1 MFRLRLLIKSIIKQ
15 GIKFK
20 LVFFQLIIVF
30 ISLNFAFTLINKN
43 LEVKSNINKLVDKDK
58 SALLRISVDS
68 RNKNPINSVNNI
80 YEQISNN
87 NLIDKVGSYCI
98 KKVKVNQNEI
108 DAVFLNKGALDLY
121 NINISK
127 GTNKIFSYQK
137 SQDEIPVLISNDL
150 SNKWGLGTIIT
161 IELFQNNQPK
171 NFKFKIIGI
180 TNKNAVFWNSRM
192 GDKSSIT
199 SLKNSIIIPFDKQYF
214 YDEIVD
220 FTMKANHTVV
230 STKKVQDLNKFTT
243 YFSKIIYTNT
253 ILDYIE
259 VNELIAQIYN
269 RSKPW
274 IMMTLTFS
282 FLLSVLSFIGFI
294 GILISY
300 ITFRKK
306 EYGIRFALGSTSREL
321 SRLVCGEISLSLIIT
336 NFISI
341 LILIIINYI
350 TKMDLNSLLIIKS
363 MIPSFIISFVLVSI
377 TFLMYKSY
385 ILKKNIVDLIRGN

>member
-1 MFRLRLLIKSIIKQ
+1 MFRLKLLIKSITKQ

-68 RNKNPINSVNNI
+68 QNKNPINSVNNI

-87 NLIDKVGSYCI
+87 NLIDKVGNYCI

-127 GTNKIFSYQK
+127 GTNEIFNYQK

-161 IELFQNNQPK
+161 IELFQNNHPK

-243 YFSKIIYTNT
+243 YFSKINYTNT

>member
-1 MFRLRLLIKSIIKQ
+1 MFRLRLLINSITKQ

-43 LEVKSNINKLVDKDK
+43 LEIKNNINKLVNKDK
-58 SALLRISVDS
+58 SVLLRISVS
-68 RNKNPINSVNNI
+68 SQNTHPINSINKI

-87 NLIDKVGSYCI
+87 AMVDKIGSYCI
-98 KKVKVNQNEI
+98 NKVKVNQHEI
-108 DAVFLNKGALDLY
+108 NAMFFNKGALDLY
-121 NINISK
+121 NISICK
-127 GTNKIFSYQK
+127 GNNKIFSYLK
-137 SQDEIPVLISNDL
+137 SQDEIPIIISSDL
-150 SNKWGLGTIIT
+150 SKKWNLDDIIPIT
-161 IELFQNNQPK
+161 LFKDNRPQ
-171 NFKFKIIGI
+171 NFKLKVIGI
-180 TNKNAVFWNSRM
+180 TNSDAVFWNSRI
-192 GDKSSIT
+192 GDKSSII

-220 FTMKANHTVV
+220 FKMKSNNTVV
-230 STKKVQDLNKFTT
+230 STKKIQDLDKFTT
-243 YFSKIIYTNT
+243 YFSKINYNNT

-259 VNELIAQIYN
+259 VNELISQVYN

-274 IMMTLTFS
+274 IVLTLTFS

-300 ITFRKK
+300 ITFRKR
-306 EYGIRFALGSTSREL
+306 EYGIRFALGSTNKEL

-341 LILIIINYI
+341 IIIVIINNI
-350 TKMDLNSLLIIKS
+350 SQMNLKSLLIIKS
-363 MIPSFIISFVLVSI
+363 IIPSFIISFTLVFI
-377 TFLMYKSY
+377 TFLMYKFY